1 MMTSSR
7 VSALLILLVI
17 VCGPIPDLQLCPCYL
32 YLKNPPKAGN
42 NRHFMSKYYL
52 RLSMLPAYQTALCV
66 LIPVQC
72 RLRGKCITVNEVQG
86 SGQLINFIQFLDNKR
101 SEEAYIVFQ
110 TVKIL
115 TTHTCKNLFSCICV
129 KSVQSALS
137 DLLTTSATHGTF
149 SRPSTKR
156 GLILIGLE
164 LNTNARVSFEH
175 C

>member
-1 MMTSSR
+1 MTSSR

-17 VCGPIPDLQLCPCYL
+17 VCGPILLVIVCGPILCPCYL

-72 RLRGKCITVNEVQG
+72 RLRGKCITVNKSRVQVNC
-86 SGQLINFIQFLDNKR
+86 QLINFIQFLDNKR
-101 SEEAYIVFQ
+101 SEAAYIVFQ

-115 TTHTCKNLFSCICV
+115 TTHTCKICSPV
-129 KSVQSALS
+129 FVYTLMLLVIRYPTRDKSWNQKA
-137 DLLTTSATHGTF
+137 
-149 SRPSTKR
+149 PTKP
-156 GLILIGLE
+156 LDHMAIGL
-164 LNTNARVSFEH
+164 VSS
-175 C
+175 